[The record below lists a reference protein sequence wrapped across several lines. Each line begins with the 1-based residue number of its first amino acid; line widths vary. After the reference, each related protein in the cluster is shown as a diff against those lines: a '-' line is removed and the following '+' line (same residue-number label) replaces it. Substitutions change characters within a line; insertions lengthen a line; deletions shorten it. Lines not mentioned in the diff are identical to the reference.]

1 MFSAA
6 KLNMVSPVS
15 CVLSLVVLERSG
27 LCDSQH
33 LPQLQISS
41 LIQRCEDFGMPL
53 QQMGAVRSLLLHA
66 GADK

>member
-1 MFSAA
+1 
-6 KLNMVSPVS
+6 MVHGHSYGRKRA
-15 CVLSLVVLERSG
+15 LQR
-27 LCDSQH
+27 
-33 LPQLQISS
+33 PQQLALHAQISS